1 MWYREPPPFSA
12 FDEEIEE
19 YLLVERERNLIL
31 ALLLY
36 GEDEEKGDEEKGDGE
51 TGRKGVSIA
60 LL

>member
-19 YLLVERERNLIL
+19 YLMIERERNFIL

-36 GEDEEKGDEEKGDGE
+36 GEDEEKGDNQENGDKESRG
-51 TGRKGVSIA
+51 
-60 LL
+60 

>member
-19 YLLVERERNLIL
+19 YLIIERERDFIL

-36 GEDEEKGDEEKGDGE
+36 GEDEEKGDEENGDRKKG
-51 TGRKGVSIA
+51 S
-60 LL
+60 

>member
-19 YLLVERERNLIL
+19 YLLVERERDLIL

-36 GEDEEKGDEEKGDGE
+36 GEDEEKGNNQENEDKESRD
-51 TGRKGVSIA
+51 
-60 LL
+60 